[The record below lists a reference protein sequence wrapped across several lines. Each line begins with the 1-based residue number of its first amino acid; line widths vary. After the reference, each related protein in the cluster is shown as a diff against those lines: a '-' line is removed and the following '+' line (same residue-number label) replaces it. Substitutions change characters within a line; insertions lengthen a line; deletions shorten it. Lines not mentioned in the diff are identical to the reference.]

1 MDRERSY
8 MYQPLKIGNLI
19 AKIPIIQGGMGIG
32 ISLSNLSGAVALEGG
47 IGVISTAQ
55 IGFREE
61 DFSKH
66 PLEANLRMIGE
77 HIKRARMIAP
87 KGILGVNIMVATN
100 NYKDYVLEA
109 VKSGIDLIISG
120 AGLPLE
126 LPSLVA
132 KSKTKIAPI
141 VSSKKA
147 AELLLKMWDK
157 KDQTTADAIIIEGP
171 LAGGHLGFHLDYLE
185 NSNAVNYDDEIIEII
200 KITKQYEEKYE
211 KEIPVIV
218 AGGIEN
224 QNDLDHVLSL
234 GASGIQVGTKFVTT
248 VECDAHSNY
257 KEAYLNSKQED
268 IVFVK
273 SPVGMPG
280 RAIMNPFVQRSN
292 LDRIPV
298 KACHNCIKSC
308 NPKTTPYC
316 ITDALMKAA
325 KGEVD
330 DGLIFCGAYAYKE
343 DKIRTVKDVIEDFIG
358 KY

>member
-1 MDRERSY
+1 

-55 IGFREE
+55 IGFSEE
-61 DFSKH
+61 DFSKN

-77 HIKRARMIAP
+77 HINRARKIAP

-100 NYKDYVLEA
+100 HYKEYVLEA
-109 VKSGIDLIISG
+109 VKNGIDLIISG
-120 AGLPLE
+120 AGLPIE
-126 LPSLVA
+126 LPSLVSM
-132 KSKTKIAPI
+132 SKTKIAPI

-157 KDQTTADAIIIEGP
+157 KNQTTADAIIIEGP

-185 NSNAVNYDDEIIEII
+185 NNNEKSFDDEIIEII

-218 AGGIEN
+218 AGGVED
-224 QNDLDHVLSL
+224 QNDFNRLISL

-248 VECDAHSNY
+248 KECDAHSNY
-257 KEAYLNSKQED
+257 KEAYLKSKEED

-280 RAIMNPFVQRSN
+280 RAIMNPFVKKTSIE
-292 LDRIPV
+292 RIPV
-298 KACHNCIKSC
+298 KACHSCIKSC

-325 KGEVD
+325 KGEVE

-343 DKIRTVKDVIEDFIG
+343 DKIRTVKDVIEDYIG

>member
-1 MDRERSY
+1 

-55 IGFREE
+55 IGFSEN
-61 DFSKH
+61 DFKKN

-77 HIKRARMIAP
+77 HINRARKMAP

-100 NYKDYVLEA
+100 HYKEYVLEA

-171 LAGGHLGFHLDYLE
+171 LAGGHLGFHMDYLE
-185 NSNAVNYDDEIIEII
+185 NMNSNNYDDEIKEII

-218 AGGIEN
+218 AGGIKDQE
-224 QNDLDHVLSL
+224 DLDHVISL

-248 VECDAHSNY
+248 KECDAHSNY
-257 KEAYLNSKQED
+257 KEAYIRSKKED
-268 IVFVK
+268 IVYVK

-280 RAIMNPFVQRSN
+280 RAIMNPFVERTMMDN
-292 LDRIPV
+292 IPV
-298 KACHNCIKSC
+298 KACHGCIRTCS
-308 NPKTTPYC
+308 PKTTPYC
-316 ITDALMKAA
+316 ITEALMNAA
-325 KGEVD
+325 KGEIEK
-330 DGLIFCGAYAYKE
+330 GLIFCGAYAYKE
-343 DKIRTVKDVIEDFIG
+343 DKIRTVKDVIEDYIG